1 MPPLPSSRPQ
11 ALADVQMHRLTLAF
25 SRPDVEAAFLEEYA
39 ARSLF
44 QVRLGI
50 GLGVGLVAAYGL
62 LDAHIMPDA
71 VEFVRWIRFGL
82 LVPLLLVGLALAYSR
97 HALRILQALP
107 ATLAVVTGA
116 GIVAMTLKAGP
127 PGNYLYYGGVL
138 TTCVY
143 LYTFVRLRFVVA
155 AVASSAIV
163 LLYETTTLI
172 AGTTPP
178 SAMISN
184 SLFLN
189 TINVI
194 GMFASYWTERH
205 IRSDYLR
212 RRMLEEQLRGL
223 LPICAWCKKVRDDQG
238 YWNQIEAYIATHS
251 QAEFSHSIC
260 PECDAKLQEP
270 AGAGVSSRAS

>member
-107 ATLAVVTGA
+107 ATLAIVTGA

-127 PGNYLYYGGVL
+127 PA
-138 TTCVY
+138 TTS
-143 LYTFVRLRFVVA
+143 TTA
-155 AVASSAIV
+155 ASS
-163 LLYETTTLI
+163 
-172 AGTTPP
+172 PP
-178 SAMISN
+178 ASISTRSSGSASW
-184 SLFLN
+184 SRR
-189 TINVI
+189 
-194 GMFASYWTERH
+194 WH
-205 IRSDYLR
+205 PPRSCCSTKR
-212 RRMLEEQLRGL
+212 RRSSPERRH
-223 LPICAWCKKVRDDQG
+223 LPR
-238 YWNQIEAYIATHS
+238 
-251 QAEFSHSIC
+251 
-260 PECDAKLQEP
+260 
-270 AGAGVSSRAS
+270 